1 MSLQDPENVEKIVL
15 LLYKQYCNEIFE
27 IPQIEVITGKL
38 SSWAQFKVYDLYKK
52 RYRLYVDP
60 ELLESAADFIKAI
73 IFHECTH
80 LLDSL
85 QFVSYP
91 EYDFIEIMKIYSET
105 HASQIMLEQMISCN
119 NCSKLEDSI
128 TYNLSLLSIRYFMDQ
143 SIDKI
148 ANQINR
154 LFDASNIIP
163 VEDNDITYAVYYFS
177 GYLLALKNKDIEY
190 TPNFSNIP
198 DKYKSL
204 IIEIVEYLSSVQ
216 CKEYN
221 IAKIQDYH
229 NTLSLLIEE
238 DNKVIQERYD
248 NLVKQVIADNEA
260 DKTRQRVEEEE
271 KNTIKCPKCGSTQI
285 TTGQKGYSLITG
297 FLGSNKTV
305 NRCANCGY
313 SWKPG
318 K

>member
-1 MSLQDPENVEKIVL
+1 MELQDPKNVEKIIL

-27 IPQIEVITGKL
+27 IPQIEVITDKL

-52 RYRLYVDP
+52 KYKLYVDP
-60 ELLESAADFIKAI
+60 ELLESTADFIKAI

-91 EYDFIEIMKIYSET
+91 ECDFIEIMKIYSET

-119 NCSKLEDSI
+119 NCSELEDSI
-128 TYNLSLLSIRYFMDQ
+128 TYNLSVLSIRYFMQQ
-143 SIDKI
+143 SLDKI
-148 ANQINR
+148 VTQINR
-154 LFDASNIIP
+154 LVDASNIISI
-163 VEDNDITYAVYYFS
+163 EDNDITYAVYYFS
-177 GYLLALKNKDIEY
+177 GYLLALKNKGIEY
-190 TPNFSNIP
+190 APNFSNIP
-198 DKYKSL
+198 ERYKKL
-204 IIEIVEYLSSVQ
+204 VTEIVEYLSSIQ
-216 CKEYN
+216 CEECN

-248 NLVKQVIADNEA
+248 NLVKQVMADNEA
-260 DKTRQRVEEEE
+260 DIAEQKKEECEA
-271 KNTIKCPKCGSTQI
+271 NTVRCPRCGSTQI
-285 TTGQKGYSLITG
+285 TTGQRGYSLLTG